1 MYKLLRIALIFSLVF
16 SACSLTNAQDMRDS
30 VQIDSMKNQVSE
42 MAETFQNISAISDIE
57 AFKITWNLKYDQ
69 IQKLEEQGYK
79 ISIAYHTEKDAER
92 FEKGYISKDWTYIN
106 GIDLGETEYE
116 IDDLK
121 GNENYVYR
129 LGVEKGEKTDWSET
143 HSIKTDQVW
152 GVFKFLVLLGSL
164 AMFLYGMKLM
174 SDGLQQAAGSR
185 LRNLLGS
192 MTSSPLKGVLTG
204 FGITTLVQSSS
215 VTTLMAVS
223 FVNAGI
229 LTLQQSAGVVMGANI
244 GTTVTAW
251 VVDLFGFKVDIGPYT
266 LILLAIG
273 LPLYFMNSS
282 RTKGWASAIIGFSFL
297 FMGLG
302 FLKDSVPELSPDSGI
317 VQFFINLNT
326 IPYISSIIFVLFG
339 AILTLIIQSSSA
351 TIALT
356 MTLMVSGIIPFEVG
370 AAMVLGEN
378 IGTTI
383 TAELA
388 SAVGN
393 VHAKRTARIHTAF
406 NVVGV
411 TWILLI
417 FPFFLNAV
425 SYITEEIFGGNPALN
440 PKEFGS
446 TGLAVLHTSF
456 NLLNVMVMIWFVPS
470 LVRFAEKTV
479 KSKNEK
485 DEVFSLKYIAG
496 NQNLAP
502 NLSILEAKKELARFG
517 KITSRMSEFLRE
529 LLMVENNKTRR
540 DILKRVKK
548 REDIT
553 DKVEI
558 EIANYLNK
566 VGSNNRSKTIAA
578 RINGMN
584 RIASNLERIG
594 DVSYQISKMLEKQ
607 NEDQIEFTETQQ
619 SRLIEMLDLLDEA
632 FGIMLKNLNEHSE
645 NVSLGEAQ
653 SIENKINQKRNEIRK
668 EHYDSLSNEDGSNIE
683 RGILYNNI
691 FNSLERI
698 GDHIMN
704 VSEGII
710 GKL

>member
-1 MYKLLRIALIFSLVF
+1 MKKILQSLLFLSLAFSVF
-16 SACSLTNAQDMRDS
+16 FNLTAQDR
-30 VQIDSMKNQVSE
+30 IDTQTQQPDYSE
-42 MAETFQNISAISDIE
+42 SIQNISAKPTIE
-57 AFKITWNLKYDQ
+57 GFELTWNLKYNQ
-69 IQKLEEQGYK
+69 LSELQQENSK
-79 ISIAYHTEKDAER
+79 ITIAYHTEKDADR
-92 FEKGYISKDWTYIN
+92 LKKGYNVSDWNYIK
-106 GIDLGETEYE
+106 GVDLDQTHYQIEN
-116 IDDLK
+116 LK
-121 GNENYVYR
+121 GDEAYVFKI
-129 LGVEKGEKTDWSET
+129 GIEKSDQIYWSET
-143 HSIKTDQVW
+143 HDIKTDQAW

-164 AMFLYGMKLM
+164 AMFLYGMKIM

-192 MTSSPLKGVLTG
+192 MTSSPIKGVLTG
-204 FGITTLVQSSS
+204 FGITALVQSSS
-215 VTTLMAVS
+215 VTTVMAVS

-229 LTLQQSAGVVMGANI
+229 LTLMQSAGVVMGANI

-251 VVDLFGFKVDIGPYT
+251 IVDLFGFKVDIGPYT

-273 LPLYFMNSS
+273 LPLFFMNSS
-282 RTKGWASAIIGFSFL
+282 RTKGWASAIIGFAFL

-302 FLKDSVPELSPDSGI
+302 FLKDAVPELSPDSGI
-317 VQFFINLNT
+317 VQFFVNMNT
-326 IPYISSIIFVLFG
+326 IPYVSSIIFVIFG
-339 AILTLIIQSSSA
+339 AVLTLIIQSSSA

-356 MTLMVSGIIPFEVG
+356 MTLMASGIIPFEVG

-411 TWILLI
+411 TWVLLI
-417 FPFFLNAV
+417 FPFFMDGV
-425 SYITEEIFGGNPALN
+425 SYLTEELSGGNPALN
-440 PKEFGS
+440 PREYGS

-456 NLLNVMVMIWFVPS
+456 NLLNVLVMIWFVPS

-479 KSKNEK
+479 KSKDEK
-485 DEVFSLKYIAG
+485 DEEFSLKYIAG

-517 KITSRMSEFLRE
+517 KITARMSEFLRDLLTEENSKAKRE
-529 LLMVENNKTRR
+529 LL
-540 DILKRVKK
+540 KRIKK

-566 VGSNNRSKTIAA
+566 VGSNNTSKTIAA

-594 DVSYQISKMLEKQ
+594 DVFYQISKMIEKRD
-607 NEDQIEFTETQQ
+607 EDQIEFTEVQEN
-619 SRLIEMLDLLDEA
+619 RLMELMDLIDEA
-632 FGIMLKNLNEHSE
+632 FAVMLKNLNDHSE
-645 NVSLGEAQ
+645 NVSLTEAQ
-653 SIENKINQKRNEIRK
+653 AKEDAINKKRNEIRQ
-668 EHYDSLSNEDGSNIE
+668 EHYDNLSHSDETQIE